1 MYAQFVRSTCLVI
14 CLGLALMAP
23 GSFAQHYG
31 SGDALS
37 APGGLQLQDIKEVPQ
52 GTQIDPW
59 FSIDASTGLAL
70 PVQPLQNQQ
79 HSQYFEHR
87 SSAATDPVLQ
97 LGLGLL
103 GQALAAPADERIASG
118 FSLNGMVAVRPP
130 IADYAPESRVDQ
142 SQNRWEVRVGL
153 PVVQQ
158 WGDAGNMTTLKLAPG
173 VAFYSDNDDPF
184 GADKLEQDPL
194 LQFEAHLT
202 RDLLRGFLSLGVDF
216 NYVRGGKT
224 QIDGIDQGGRQNFRT
239 VGVNASGKLSRE
251 IGWSLRYSRSQSDQQ
266 ELDEAD
272 WYRLNLNYSF

>member
-1 MYAQFVRSTCLVI
+1 MYAQIVRSTCLAI
-14 CLGLALMAP
+14 GLGLTLTAP
-23 GSFAQHYG
+23 VSFAQQYG
-31 SGDALS
+31 NGAALS
-37 APGGLQLQDIKEVPQ
+37 APAGLELQDISTLSR

-59 FSIDASTGLAL
+59 LSIDPATGIAL
-70 PVQPLQNQQ
+70 PVQPLQGQQ
-79 HSQYFEHR
+79 RSQYFER
-87 SSAATDPVLQ
+87 RSYSSADSVLQ
-97 LGLGLL
+97 MDMGLL
-103 GQALAAPADERIASG
+103 GRTLAAPTDERSASG

-130 IADYAPESRVDQ
+130 IAHYAPQARVDQ
-142 SQNRWEVRVGL
+142 GQNRWEVRVGL

-158 WGDAGNMTTLKLAPG
+158 WGDAGSMTTLKLAPG

-202 RDLLRGFLSLGVDF
+202 RDLLRGFLSLGLDF

-224 QIDGIDQGGRQNFRT
+224 QIDGIEQDSQNYRT
-239 VGVNASGKLSRE
+239 VGVNASGKLSRK
-251 IGWSLRYSRSQSDQQ
+251 IGWSLRYSRSRSDEQ